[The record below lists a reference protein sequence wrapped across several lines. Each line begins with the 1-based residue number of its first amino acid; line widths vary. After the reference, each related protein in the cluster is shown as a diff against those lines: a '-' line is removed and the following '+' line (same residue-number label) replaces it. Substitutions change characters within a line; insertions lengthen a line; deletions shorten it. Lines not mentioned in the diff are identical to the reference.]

1 MVKMPDIQLNLP
13 HVFHKSCVDCRNLV
27 KHTHCECDEAS
38 SDNETDE
45 HVRMMDEGCPNV
57 D

>member
-1 MVKMPDIQLNLP
+1 MPETQQTLP

-27 KHTHCECDEAS
+27 KHSHPCECDEAS
-38 SDNETDE
+38 LDNEAE
-45 HVRMMDEGCPNV
+45 HEHIRMMDEGCPNV